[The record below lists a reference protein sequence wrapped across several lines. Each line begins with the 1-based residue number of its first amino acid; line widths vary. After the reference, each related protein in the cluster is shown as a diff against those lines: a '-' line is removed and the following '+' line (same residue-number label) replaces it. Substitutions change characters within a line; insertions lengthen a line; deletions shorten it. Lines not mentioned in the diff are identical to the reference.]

1 MALTTGSQAG
11 DMSGCIEMTVGYF
24 GYHRFE
30 SGKIGLTWDC
40 TGGTDERLIGKDPTM
55 IAGDTTVF
63 NNALYID
70 MIQLAGCAS
79 GGNVALYDGSGGSEP
94 VMTLAIGDT
103 TDYEGHQ
110 SEVWDFGRDALV
122 CLTAES
128 TSSLCISSTIGGHIS
143 GFIKCGWGPQPK

>member
-1 MALTTGSQAG
+1 MALTTGTAG
-11 DMSGCIEMTVGYF
+11 DMSLCVEATVGYF

-30 SGKIGLTWDC
+30 SGKIGLTWDF
-40 TGGTDERLIGKDPTM
+40 TGGTDELLIGKDPD
-55 IAGDTTVF
+55 IVAGDVTVF
-63 NNALYID
+63 NNALYLD

-79 GGNVALYDGSGGSEP
+79 GGNVALYDGSAGDEP

-110 SEVWDFGRDALV
+110 SQLWDFRGDALV

-128 TSSLCISSTIGGHIS
+128 TESLCISSTINGHIS
-143 GFIKCGWGPQPK
+143 GFLKFAWGPAPI